1 MTDIDEWKK
10 RYTRIRTR
18 KNPVEQRK
26 VNKDD
31 FSVNVHPEV
40 FSGNKW
46 MTDIDEWKK
55 RYTRIR
61 TRKNPIEQRKVNK
74 EDFSGNVL
82 SHSYYLGVTSF
93 SLCCD

>member
-1 MTDIDEWKK
+1 MEK

-18 KNPVEQRK
+18 KNPIEQRK
-26 VNKDD
+26 VHEED
-31 FSVNVHPEV
+31 FSGNVHPEV

-61 TRKNPIEQRKVNK
+61 TRKNPIEQR
-74 EDFSGNVL
+74 EL
-82 SHSYYLGVTSF
+82 H
-93 SLCCD
+93 